1 MNLKKLVAKTLI
13 FAMAMTF
20 VPAVNMGTAKA
31 AKPATVKFDGAEGTL
46 TSTDAKFWGIAKKL
60 KDDKKANLTIGT
72 DYYLVTGIE
81 EFVGAVDVSA
91 IGSSKDTLIALG
103 TSATLADADW
113 SVTEIPAQ
121 DKNFVVAY
129 FATKDGANIKKIPV
143 TEPIGGSYGY
153 LGAVTTAVKGQ
164 AAAEVKLKG
173 SEKVEVKNGNGSWK
187 TVKEF
192 FGDDEAAANKKLHML
207 TQRGATLTFRIKA
220 ENGKW
225 ASKETKVKVTAQAKA
240 PNAKVD
246 PVKSEVGLK
255 KGMEYRI
262 GLTGAEI
269 AEGDKWQAADKK
281 MTLAELKDK
290 TDTAGKI
297 DGTKDATI
305 EVRTKATTKKVM
317 SKTTTFSLKKQDKPT
332 LVTAKIELSGAVITD
347 KLLLNVKTPYDIKK
361 GAELVNKDKDHD
373 YEVYIAQDGAEPAA
387 NAKWTKVKAP
397 KDDKKPTKVSLKYS
411 ASNKPNTYTD
421 TTNATTK
428 IYVRVPGSVDK
439 KTGVITMA
447 SPLANVGLQLK
458 NVEQAVTVE
467 GGTGGGNNEIAVAG
481 NKATAIDKEIKIT
494 IANVTKAGSAKVKVT
509 TALANVAV
517 KAGKVEADGKC
528 TITVKATNKAF
539 TEAGAKVLKFT
550 VSYEGATK
558 EIIVNY
564 NIT

>member
-1 MNLKKLVAKTLI
+1 MNLKKLVAKTLV

-20 VPAVNMGTAKA
+20 VPAVNMSTAKA
-31 AKPATVKFDGAEGTL
+31 AKPSTVKFDGAEGTL

-187 TVKEF
+187 TVKDF

-225 ASKETKVKVTAQAKA
+225 ASKEAKVKVTAQAKA

-262 GLTGAEI
+262 GLEGAAI
-269 AEGDKWQAADKK
+269 AEGDKWQTADKK

-290 TDTAGKI
+290 TDAVGKI

-305 EVRTKATTKKVM
+305 EVRTAATSKKVM

-467 GGTGGGNNEIAVAG
+467 GGTGAGNNEIAVAG

>member
-1 MNLKKLVAKTLI
+1 MNLKKLVAKTLV

-31 AKPATVKFDGAEGTL
+31 GQPANVKFDGAEGTL
-46 TSTDAKFWGIAKKL
+46 TSADAKFWGIAKKL

-103 TSATLADADW
+103 TSATLAPADW
-113 SVTEIPAQ
+113 SVTAIPAQ

-164 AAAEVKLKG
+164 AAAEVKLKA

-192 FGDDEAAANKKLHML
+192 FGDDEEAANNKLHML

-262 GLTGAEI
+262 GLSDAAI
-269 AEGDKWQAADKK
+269 AANDKWQTAEKK

-290 TDTAGKI
+290 NDAAGKI

-447 SPLANVGLQLK
+447 SPLANVALQLK

-467 GGTGGGNNEIAVAG
+467 GGTGDGNNEIAVAG